1 MTANSRHKSVTAR
14 TDMTSKS
21 NTNAQMNRKMARM
34 LSTARLAMPPDSP
47 LRQLHVR
54 LYRLAVT
61 HGFVVP
67 VVEVKHYK
75 SHRQSFP
82 DDVGYEAF
90 ASHVRLD
97 FDGTRNSLWR
107 CLWFARRLGEKV
119 ATLSPRRKYLMI
131 VSFSRGDC
139 TVRYHRFN
147 GKTRWLVGN
156 LDGYKSEAI
165 LTYEFGRRRARHL

>member
-1 MTANSRHKSVTAR
+1 MTAKSI
-14 TDMTSKS
+14 
-21 NTNAQMNRKMARM
+21 TNAQMNRKMAHL
-34 LSTARLAMPPDSP
+34 LSTARLVMPTDAPP
-47 LRQLHVR
+47 RQLHVR
-54 LYRLAVT
+54 LHRLAVT

-67 VVEVKHYK
+67 VADVKHYK
-75 SHRQSFP
+75 SHRQSFS

-90 ASHVRLD
+90 TSHVHLD

-107 CLWFARRLGEKV
+107 CLWFARRLGENV
-119 ATLSPRRKYLMI
+119 ATLGPRRKYLMV

-139 TVRYHRFN
+139 TVRYHRLN

-165 LTYEFGRRRARHL
+165 LTYEFGRIRARHL